1 MKPRMALQP
10 AHLKRDAKAKDESF
24 RDRIST
30 VDQQGKRVWVY
41 PKKPKGKFT
50 RRRQWVAYSLVAFL
64 LAGPFIR
71 IGGEPL
77 LMINLV
83 ERRFVFFGQTFW
95 PQDFL
100 IFVLGFLAFVVF
112 VALFTVAYG
121 RLFCGWVCPQTVF
134 MEHVFRR
141 IEYFIEG
148 DWKQQ
153 MALNKAPW
161 TVDKVMKKTAK
172 HLVFFGISFLIGN
185 IFLAYII
192 GSDELLSI
200 IREPASQHLGGLTAM
215 FLFSG
220 AFYGN
225 FAFFREQACTTV
237 CPYGRMQGVL
247 LDRKSIVIA
256 YDHVRGE
263 PRGKFRKN
271 EVRSEVGKGDCI
283 DCYACVH
290 VCPTGI
296 DIRNGTQLEC
306 VNCTACIDACDHM
319 MVSVGLPTGLI
330 RYASEAEIADKK
342 PFTFNLRLKAYSAVL
357 VGIIGV
363 LATLILMRSD
373 VDSTLLRRPG
383 MLFQQQDDGRISN
396 LYSLKTVNK
405 TQRTMPL
412 RFELMNLDGEI
423 RLIGKEIELA
433 PGELAQTEMFIIL
446 PKDQLDGI
454 KTKVVVGVYSGDK
467 LLEKVKTSFMG
478 PM

>member
-1 MKPRMALQP
+1 MSLQP
-10 AHLKRDAKAKDESF
+10 AHQKRNSAPRDESF
-24 RDRIST
+24 RDSIST
-30 VDQQGKRVWVY
+30 VDKQGKRVWVY
-41 PKKPKGKFT
+41 PKKPKGKLT
-50 RRRQWVAYSLVAFL
+50 RWRQRLAYVLVAL
-64 LAGPFIR
+64 LLVGPFLR

-83 ERRFVFFGQTFW
+83 ERRFVFFGQSFW

-100 IFVLGFLAFVVF
+100 IFVLGFLAFIVF

-121 RLFCGWVCPQTVF
+121 RLFCGWACPQTVF

-161 TVDKVMKKTAK
+161 SAGKLGKKTAK
-172 HLVFFGISFLIGN
+172 HLIFFSISFLIGN
-185 IFLAYII
+185 VFLAYII
-192 GSDELLSI
+192 GSDELIRI
-200 IREPASQHLGGLTAM
+200 IREPASEHMVGLSAM

-237 CPYGRMQGVL
+237 CPYGRLQGVL

-263 PRGKFRKN
+263 PRGKFRKG
-271 EVRSEVGKGDCI
+271 EVRSEVDKGDCI
-283 DCYACVH
+283 DCRACVH

-319 MVSVGLPTGLI
+319 MEGVGLPTGLI
-330 RYASEAEIADKK
+330 RFASEAEIADKQ
-342 PFTFNLRLKAYSAVL
+342 PFRFNLRLKGYSAVL
-357 VGIIGV
+357 VVIVAV
-363 LATLILMRSD
+363 LGALIAMRSD
-373 VDSTLLRRPG
+373 VDSTLLRTPG
-383 MLFQQQDDGRISN
+383 MLFQQRDDGSVSN
-396 LYSLKTVNK
+396 LYAIKSVNK
-405 TQRTMPL
+405 TQRTLPL
-412 RFELMNLDGEI
+412 RLELLNLKGEVQ
-423 RLIGKEIELA
+423 LIGKDLELA
-433 PGELAQTEMFIIL
+433 PGELAQTELFIIL
-446 PKDQLDGI
+446 PKDQLDGM

-467 LLEKVKTSFMG
+467 LLEKVKTTFMG